1 MFGDFWKV
9 GFWFCFVFLVLVW
22 SEAMQREV
30 AYLNTKILK
39 FTELIMAF
47 VEFEALVRSQ
57 GVADNWH
64 AMDCQKLNGVFFPS
78 AVDTF

>member
-1 MFGDFWKV
+1 
-9 GFWFCFVFLVLVW
+9 
-22 SEAMQREV
+22 MQREV

-64 AMDCQKLNGVFFPS
+64 AMNCQKLSGVFFS
-78 AVDTF
+78 LSSGYLLASIKGTKLEEKQHGLM